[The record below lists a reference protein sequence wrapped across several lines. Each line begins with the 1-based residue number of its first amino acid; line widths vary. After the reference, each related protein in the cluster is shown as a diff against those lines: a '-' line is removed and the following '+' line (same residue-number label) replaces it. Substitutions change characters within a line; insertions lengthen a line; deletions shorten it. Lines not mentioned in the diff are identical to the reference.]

1 MARLHFRLRAYVRP
15 RPWPEWRGADLPA
28 RVQIAWLS
36 AEIADRPEALRDEP
50 VGELLYQ
57 AVRGV
62 GAADVDEPESLAR
75 ELSDRLDP
83 VLRAE
88 ALRVTREAV
97 HAGLLAPARARTLV
111 VELTGSVAA
120 EPVMDAATAGLAAA
134 ALREL
139 SEPWAAVDPLPP
151 EHLYR
156 FLETGPGSTVSAVAD
171 AAIEAAAHHGHQNLL
186 SDVAAD
192 RNRPPALRRR
202 ALELL
207 GELAGREDIRDLVS
221 LAGTDA
227 LLLAGPAV
235 RCLRGLHRRGHFP
248 AGDDAPAIVS
258 LAIADHSVPAHEVA
272 TILFTCRRE
281 TLQELTTAAVDDPH
295 WPRRLELL
303 VALAAQGTGDL
314 PVGEK
319 VTDLLRTA
327 PDPPPFLRAIRALR
341 HTAAEEAVL
350 AALPRSPTAALEAL
364 EAVGGARTVTAL
376 RDGLSLDGR
385 HGADTVGTVVSY
397 LRPVRHRA
405 LEVLWHLTE
414 DPDRRQSILVRLDPR
429 DLPHRIAADLGGPD
443 ERELA
448 LLRAGLDPD
457 KPVAALCTLARNGSS
472 SVVPAIADLLL
483 RIVSDLA
490 ASWAPGAYGGSGEP
504 AVPPEVVAAIGD
516 LGGRLHERG
525 KIRPRCLLDAADAR
539 EAGDALVASIA
550 LDLLDRPA
558 LMAAE
563 QMILL
568 SLLLRTSHRGIRSRV
583 HPLLRHRDRHVRKH
597 VIALLARDAE
607 GEDAQALSASL
618 IPLTTAPDVQTVRQA
633 LLALGHARAC
643 WAAAAIA
650 ACLDHPNMNV
660 KKTAATALIRAGAPA
675 AVPKLLFWLGR
686 HDNPGL
692 RATLVEALRAIL
704 GDAFAAAVVAAADRA
719 GDDRTRVLLLGGLDG
734 SLSARAVGALAD
746 QGSPAGA
753 TLLSLVAA
761 DRLALGSGTPAELAD
776 RMAAHGITP
785 RATPPVTPPDAGLDA
800 LVSRGWNVET
810 ARRLVER
817 YEGDL
822 GEPAVERLSRL
833 RLMLARWLELAAE
846 GPEDRGR
853 VLRFTLRL
861 CPPPWTAG
869 ETETFVRSVRTLV
882 AGLADIGGAHRDRL
896 RALLDDTLVRLSPAD
911 AFDVAA
917 RIRALSW
924 EAVGSR
930 SPLTLLRRCG
940 AVLTRADLGRALAV
954 ARAGA
959 NPWLAEEEVLR
970 EAFGLTRPVTATASS
985 GGAEAHERPAA
996 GRWREALA
1004 AAART
1009 PDALRRFR
1017 VADRPMKGLDSR
1029 EPDASHGDRARAG
1042 RDGCPLDSREQ
1053 LDALIGIFPAAG
1065 PEVRDIL
1072 LDWVIE
1078 LQPIDAPSW
1087 TVAEDARRRASTVR
1101 TPGPVDRD
1109 QPRSAVLC
1117 ERLLDMLDDPVQ
1129 DQREAAARAL
1139 LSWPEPRFRL
1149 TVLRAFL
1156 NGRVDLTVTAD
1167 LAHALTLMSET
1178 EMREAGE
1185 HGSGADAAC
1194 ERIARVAAHLAP
1206 PDIERLIPLL
1216 LSWWEH
1222 GGPSLR
1228 ASAERALRKA
1238 APDVLAEA
1246 VSSRLEAGA
1255 WGLIDLIAGVTLL
1268 RTPTLARARRRLGEE
1283 GRADLADRIVL
1294 ADGPLRPPH
1303 AAQQD
1308 AAALSA
1314 LRGRTRG
1321 PQAAAR
1327 EHQPPRAELLRLAR
1341 TGGPEQIRRALT
1353 LLAERFDD
1361 ARARPRRH
1369 DADQPADRD
1378 PELEELLAE
1387 SLSHPEA
1394 RVRLH
1399 AHRISRKVMNHGDYL
1414 EQTSLLLH
1422 DRQPDIVR
1430 SAVRTLC
1437 HAAWKPAIP
1446 ALVGLLTHSHP
1457 AVRRA
1462 TSDGLVLLGAPTIP
1476 ALRHAAGK
1484 ARPDRRHLYTTV
1496 LEKITTTPEDRSTV
1510 NNTIDKIAWIHLDN
1524 GRILSTRSRGKT
1536 VWYIPG
1542 GKREPGETDLD
1553 TLIREIGEEL
1563 SITIIPTTATH
1574 VGTYHAQAHGHA
1586 DGITVQ
1592 MACYTA
1598 DHHGVPTPSSEIEEI
1613 TWLTYADRDR
1623 VSPVDKIIFDHLHQT
1638 GRLH

>member
-1 MARLHFRLRAYVRP
+1 MTSVDDTVLTAIRRADAERLSASLDPLRCPPAILQLLIRHEDPQLRGLGLVCLAERLEARRDEDRSELAGFAASLPGSLAGPPEATLVLAHLYLQLRAYVRP
-15 RPWPEWRGADLPA
+15 RPWPEWRGADLPT

-36 AEIADRPEALRDEP
+36 AEIADRPETLRDEP

-57 AVRGV
+57 AVRGI

-75 ELSDRLDP
+75 ELSNRLDP

-88 ALRVTREAV
+88 ALRVTREAA
-97 HAGLLAPARARTLV
+97 HAGLLAPARTRTLV
-111 VELTGSVAA
+111 VGLAGSIAG
-120 EPVMDAATAGLAAA
+120 EPVKDAAAADLAAA

-139 SEPWAAVDPLPP
+139 SEPWAALDPLPP

-156 FLETGPGSTVSAVAD
+156 LLETGLDSIVSAVAD
-171 AAIEAAAHHGHQNLL
+171 AAIEAAAHHGHQDVLR
-186 SDVAAD
+186 DVAAD
-192 RNRPPALRRR
+192 RNRPPVLRRR

-207 GELAGREDIRDLVS
+207 GDLASRDDIRNLVG
-221 LAGTDA
+221 LAATDP
-227 LLLAGPAV
+227 LLLAGPVV

-258 LAIADHSVPAHEVA
+258 LGIADHSIPAGEVA
-272 TILFTCRRE
+272 AILFTCRRE
-281 TLQELTTAAVDDPH
+281 TLQELTAAAVDDPH

-303 VALAAQGTGDL
+303 VALAAQGTVDL

-327 PDPPPFLRAIRALR
+327 PDPRPFLRAIRALR
-341 HTAAEEAVL
+341 HTTAEEAVI
-350 AALPRSPTAALEAL
+350 AALTRSPTAALEAL

-376 RDGLSLDGR
+376 RDGLGLDGP
-385 HGADTVGTVVSY
+385 HGRNAVGTVVSY

-414 DPDRRQSILVRLDPR
+414 DPDRRQSILVRLDPQ
-429 DLPHRIAADLGGPD
+429 DLPRRIAADLGGPD

-457 KPVAALCTLARNGSS
+457 KPVAALCALARNGSS
-472 SVVPAIADLLL
+472 SMVSAIADLLL
-483 RIVSDLA
+483 RVVSDLA
-490 ASWAPGAYGGSGEP
+490 ASWAPGASGGSGEP

-516 LGGRLHERG
+516 LGGRLHARG

-568 SLLLRTSHRGIRSRV
+568 SLLLQTSHRAIRSRV

-597 VIALLARDAE
+597 VIALLARDAD

-660 KKTAATALIRAGAPA
+660 KKTAATALIHAGAPV

-692 RATLVEALRAIL
+692 RAALIEALRTIL
-704 GDAFAAAVVAAADRA
+704 GNAYAATVVAAADRA
-719 GDDRTRVLLLGGLDG
+719 GDNRTRDLLLAGLDG

-746 QGSPAGA
+746 QGAQVGA

-761 DRLALGSGTPAELAD
+761 GQLTLSAGTAAELAD

-785 RATPPVTPPDAGLDA
+785 PAARPAADLDA
-800 LVSRGWNVET
+800 LASHGWNTET
-810 ARRLVER
+810 ARRLAER
-817 YEGDL
+817 YEL
-822 GEPAVERLSRL
+822 GLDEPTTERLTRL
-833 RLMLARWLELAAE
+833 RPMLARWLELAAE
-846 GPEDRGR
+846 EPEHRSR
-853 VLRFTLRL
+853 VLRFTLQL
-861 CPPPWTAG
+861 CPPPWTAS
-869 ETETFVRSVRTLV
+869 ETETFARSVRTLV
-882 AGLADIGGAHRDRL
+882 AGLADIGDAHRNH
-896 RALLDDTLVRLSPAD
+896 LLTLLEDTIARLSSTD
-911 AFDVAA
+911 VFDIAA
-917 RIRALSW
+917 WIRTLPP
-924 EAVGSR
+924 EAAGSR
-930 SPLTLLRRCG
+930 SALMLLRRCG
-940 AVLTRADLGRALAV
+940 AVLTRTDLGRALAA

-970 EAFGLTRPVTATASS
+970 EAFGLPRPITAASS
-985 GGAEAHERPAA
+985 SSAETHERPAVR
-996 GRWREALA
+996 RWREAIA
-1004 AAART
+1004 AAARA
-1009 PDALRRFR
+1009 PDTLRRFR
-1017 VADRPMKGLDSR
+1017 VADRPVDGLDSQDSD
-1029 EPDASHGDRARAG
+1029 EVSHGHRACAG
-1042 RDGCPLDSREQ
+1042 RDGRPADSRDR
-1053 LDALIGIFPAAG
+1053 LNALICVFPAADT
-1065 PEVRDIL
+1065 EVRDVL
-1072 LDWVIE
+1072 LDWMIE
-1078 LQPIDAPSW
+1078 LQPFDAPSW
-1087 TVAEDARRRASTVR
+1087 TITEDARRSTSTARVSR
-1101 TPGPVDRD
+1101 PGDRG
-1109 QPRSAVLC
+1109 QPRSAVLY
-1117 ERLLDMLDDPVQ
+1117 ERLLEMLDDPVQ
-1129 DQREAAARAL
+1129 DQREAAAGAL
-1139 LSWPEPRFRL
+1139 LSWPEPQFRL

-1156 NGRVDLTVTAD
+1156 YGRVDLSITAD

-1178 EMREAGE
+1178 EMREVGE
-1185 HGSGADAAC
+1185 HDSGADAAC
-1194 ERIARVAAHLAP
+1194 ERIARVAAHLDP
-1206 PDIERLIPLL
+1206 PDVERLIPLL

-1222 GGPSLR
+1222 GGPSLH

-1238 APDVLAEA
+1238 APDVLAETL
-1246 VSSRLEAGA
+1246 SGRLEAGA
-1255 WGLIDLIAGVTLL
+1255 WGLFDLISGVALL
-1268 RTPTLARARRRLGEE
+1268 RTPTLVRARQRLREE
-1283 GRADLADRIVL
+1283 GRDDLADKIVL
-1294 ADGPLRPPH
+1294 AEGPLRPPH

-1308 AAALSA
+1308 VAALSA
-1314 LRGRTRG
+1314 LRSRTRV

-1327 EHQPPRAELLRLAR
+1327 EQQPPRAELLRLAR

-1353 LLAERFDD
+1353 LLAERYDD
-1361 ARARPRRH
+1361 APARLRRH

-1378 PELEELLAE
+1378 PELKELLVE
-1387 SLSHPEA
+1387 SLGHLEA

-1414 EQTSLLLH
+1414 EQTLLLLD

-1430 SAVRTLC
+1430 SAVKTLC

-1446 ALVGLLTHSHP
+1446 ALVDLLMHSHP

-1484 ARPDRRHLYTTV
+1484 ARPDKRHLYTTV
-1496 LEKITTTPEDRSTV
+1496 LEKITSTI
-1510 NNTIDKIAWIHLDN
+1510 TADLDPN
-1524 GRILSTRSRGKT
+1524 GR
-1536 VWYIPG
+1536 PG
-1542 GKREPGETDLD
+1542 
-1553 TLIREIGEEL
+1553 
-1563 SITIIPTTATH
+1563 
-1574 VGTYHAQAHGHA
+1574 
-1586 DGITVQ
+1586 
-1592 MACYTA
+1592 
-1598 DHHGVPTPSSEIEEI
+1598 
-1613 TWLTYADRDR
+1613 
-1623 VSPVDKIIFDHLHQT
+1623 
-1638 GRLH
+1638 